1 MKILYAKRRIRI
13 RTLLFLS
20 ANIKIYFDTAPY
32 FLQLEQFDE
41 QLPQLQLPLDDFF
54 IFLKII
60 YPEAITKIAVIIIS
74 K

>member
-1 MKILYAKRRIRI
+1 MLKKRNVKIQKKKSSENSRY
-13 RTLLFLS
+13 S
-20 ANIKIYFDTAPY
+20 Y
-32 FLQLEQFDE
+32 FLQIEQFDE

>member
-1 MKILYAKRRIRI
+1 MLKKRNVKIQKKKSSENSR
-13 RTLLFLS
+13 FS
-20 ANIKIYFDTAPY
+20 Y

-41 QLPQLQLPLDDFF
+41 QLPQVQLPLDDFF

>member
-1 MKILYAKRRIRI
+1 MLKKRNVKIQKKKSSKNSRY
-13 RTLLFLS
+13 S
-20 ANIKIYFDTAPY
+20 Y

>member
-1 MKILYAKRRIRI
+1 MFKKRNVKIQKKKSSENSRY
-13 RTLLFLS
+13 S
-20 ANIKIYFDTAPY
+20 Y